1 MVAPQKSTNEYTETG
16 VTLEVVPHQFR
27 AWAHLTDAWASQAS
41 AIDYFSSNLSSRPKQ
56 YSKENQPND
65 KLSTV
70 CCLCFYYYFR
80 LFLNKTLS
88 RSGFPYKGDRM
99 SWPEKLWI
107 QFRSSDISP
116 AVVGSVTRQ
125 SLPWCRISATSY
137 IEDGGDKH
145 DRNNGPASRFI
156 LVLFFLSSDATC
168 SKRIW

>member
-1 MVAPQKSTNEYTETG
+1 
-16 VTLEVVPHQFR
+16 
-27 AWAHLTDAWASQAS
+27 
-41 AIDYFSSNLSSRPKQ
+41 
-56 YSKENQPND
+56 
-65 KLSTV
+65 
-70 CCLCFYYYFR
+70 

>member
-99 SWPEKLWI
+99 S
-107 QFRSSDISP
+107 
-116 AVVGSVTRQ
+116 
-125 SLPWCRISATSY
+125 
-137 IEDGGDKH
+137 
-145 DRNNGPASRFI
+145 
-156 LVLFFLSSDATC
+156 
-168 SKRIW
+168 